1 MSNRSAGFVRLLGA
15 EDKDK
20 NPGSFLLHLLLVPVL
35 RTVMSRTCN
44 VVTSAEF
51 PIDVD
56 PCVPLCSALLWN
68 LRVLPGQF
76 QIWWAQQIE
85 TEVYGKSHQ

>member
-1 MSNRSAGFVRLLGA
+1 
-15 EDKDK
+15 
-20 NPGSFLLHLLLVPVL
+20 
-35 RTVMSRTCN
+35 MSRSCN

-51 PIDVD
+51 PIDAE

>member
-1 MSNRSAGFVRLLGA
+1 
-15 EDKDK
+15 
-20 NPGSFLLHLLLVPVL
+20 
-35 RTVMSRTCN
+35 MSRSCN

-56 PCVPLCSALLWN
+56 PCVTLCSALLWN